1 MSDENATDQ
10 NQQPQFSIQKLYVKD
25 ISFEAPNSPA
35 VFKEEWK
42 PAVNLDLNTNAESIE
57 ENSYEVVLTITATV
71 KNSDKTAY
79 LIEVQQ
85 AGIFHIAGFEK
96 KDLGSMLGSFCP
108 NILFPYARE
117 VVSDVVT
124 RGGFPQMLLAP
135 INFDALYEQH
145 LQQQKQQADEQKH

>member
-1 MSDENATDQ
+1 MSDENATNQ
-10 NQQPQFSIQKLYVKD
+10 NPQPQFSIQKIYVKD
-25 ISFEAPNSPA
+25 VSFETPNSPSI
-35 VFKEEWK
+35 FKEEWK
-42 PAVNLDLNTNAESIE
+42 PSVNLDLNTNADAIE
-57 ENSYEVVLTITATV
+57 DNTYEVVLSITATV
-71 KNSDKTAY
+71 KNNDKTAY

-96 KDLGSMLGSFCP
+96 KDLGGMLGSFCP

-117 VVSDVVT
+117 VVSDIVT

-145 LQQQKQQADEQKH
+145 LQQQKQQAEQQQH